1 MWTQSTAWRLE
12 IEGQRWMR
20 RWGNRG
26 ADVSLRSDG
35 RYRVRVFQ
43 LDEHRQTVGEA
54 KRSGIGRHDS
64 EAKAKLVADLELNV
78 DRI

>member
-1 MWTQSTAWRLE
+1 
-12 IEGQRWMR
+12 MR

-54 KRSGIGRHDS
+54 QAKRSGAERSGIGRHDS
-64 EAKAKLVADLELNV
+64 EAKLVADLELNV

>member
-1 MWTQSTAWRLE
+1 
-12 IEGQRWMR
+12 MR

-43 LDEHRQTVGEA
+43 LA

>member
-1 MWTQSTAWRLE
+1 
-12 IEGQRWMR
+12 MR

-64 EAKAKLVADLELNV
+64 EAKLVADLELNV

>member
-1 MWTQSTAWRLE
+1 
-12 IEGQRWMR
+12 MR

-43 LDEHRQTVGEA
+43 LA

-64 EAKAKLVADLELNV
+64 EAKLVADLELNV